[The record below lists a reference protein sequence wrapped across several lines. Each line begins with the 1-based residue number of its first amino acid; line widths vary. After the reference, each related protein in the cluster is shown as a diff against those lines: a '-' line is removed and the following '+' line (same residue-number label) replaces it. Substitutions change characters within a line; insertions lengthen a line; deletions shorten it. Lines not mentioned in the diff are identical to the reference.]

1 MPLPDI
7 HRICVVLVSTRNP
20 LNIGAAARAMS
31 NFGIRNLR
39 LVKPFEPGFRE
50 ARSAVGAA
58 ATLQDARIFSSVSEA
73 VADCTLVI
81 GTTGGRDRHLDKS
94 LRRLQDAAPL
104 VEKETARGNV
114 AILFGSEKR
123 GLSNDDLSYCH
134 WTMHIPTAA
143 DHVSMNL
150 GQAVAVSLYEIT
162 RAPALPELAT
172 QQSSPGQSSPGQSSP
187 GQASPLSPVQAAA
200 SHHSL
205 PIATQ
210 DDAAPPSSEIAT
222 LLHSGKPEID
232 HQRASAPGDSRLA
245 TSEESERLA
254 ASLIQALSMSGYV
267 KSGTDAAVEDRV
279 RRLVRRMRLTSDDA
293 DLVQGMVKQILWKLR
308 TGTAPD

>member
-1 MPLPDI
+1 MPLPDL

-31 NFGIRNLR
+31 NFGVRNLR

-58 ATLQDARIFSSVSEA
+58 ATLQDARIFPSVAEA

-94 LRRLQDAAPL
+94 LRRIQDAAPL

-134 WTMHIPTAA
+134 WTMHIPTAP

-162 RAPALPELAT
+162 RAPALPESAS
-172 QQSSPGQSSPGQSSP
+172 QQSSSRPAASF
-187 GQASPLSPVQAAA
+187 QADA
-200 SHHSL
+200 SHHPL
-205 PIATQ
+205 PIATEHN
-210 DDAAPPSSEIAT
+210 AALPSSEIAT
-222 LLHSGKPEID
+222 LLDSGNPELD
-232 HQRASAPGDSRLA
+232 HQRAAAPDNSRLA
-245 TSEESERLA
+245 TSEGSERLA
-254 ASLIQALSMSGYV
+254 ASLLQALSISGYV
-267 KSGTDAAVEDRV
+267 KPGTDAAVEDRV

-308 TGTAPD
+308 NGPAPH

>member
-1 MPLPDI
+1 MSAMPDP

-31 NFGIRNLR
+31 NFAIRNLR

-50 ARSAVGAA
+50 ARSGVGAA
-58 ATLQDARIFSSVSEA
+58 ATLQDARIFPSLAEA

-81 GTTGGRDRHLDKS
+81 GTTGGRDRHLDNS

-104 VEKETARGNV
+104 VAKETARGNV

-150 GQAVAVSLYEIT
+150 GQAVAVCLYEIT
-162 RAPALPELAT
+162 RAEPVTEPSTAALTTETAT
-172 QQSSPGQSSPGQSSP
+172 AASQAETPTAAQSSSNVSTNASSTSASSRISGEDP
-187 GQASPLSPVQAAA
+187 AIS
-200 SHHSL
+200 
-205 PIATQ
+205 
-210 DDAAPPSSEIAT
+210 APDSSDAT
-222 LLHSGKPEID
+222 L
-232 HQRASAPGDSRLA
+232 AV
-245 TSEESERLA
+245 SEESERLA
-254 ASLIQALSMSGYV
+254 ASLLHALTISGYV
-267 KSGTDAAVEDRV
+267 KPGTDAAVQDRV
-279 RRLVRRMRLTSDDA
+279 RRMVRRMRLTFDDA
-293 DLVQGMVKQILWKLR
+293 DLMQGMVKQILWKLR
-308 TGTAPD
+308 NDTAPH

>member
-39 LVKPFEPGFRE
+39 LVKPYEPGFRE

-58 ATLQDARIFSSVSEA
+58 ATLQEARIFASVADA

-81 GTTGGRDRHLDKS
+81 GTTGGRDRHLES
-94 LRRLQDAAPL
+94 LRRIQDAAPL

-162 RAPALPELAT
+162 RAPALPELAS
-172 QQSSPGQSSPGQSSP
+172 QQSSPGQPSP
-187 GQASPLSPVQAAA
+187 GQASPLSPLQAAA

-205 PIATQ
+205 PIPTQ
-210 DDAAPPSSEIAT
+210 DNAALPSSEIAT
-222 LLHSGKPEID
+222 LLDSGKPEID

-293 DLVQGMVKQILWKLR
+293 DLMQGMVKQILWKLR

>member
-39 LVKPFEPGFRE
+39 LVKPFDPGFRE

-58 ATLQDARIFSSVSEA
+58 ATLQDARIFPTVAEA

-81 GTTGGRDRHLDKS
+81 GTTGGRDRHLES
-94 LRRLQDAAPL
+94 LRRIQDAAPL

-162 RAPALPELAT
+162 RAPALPELAS
-172 QQSSPGQSSPGQSSP
+172 QQSSPGQPSP
-187 GQASPLSPVQAAA
+187 GQASPLSPFQAAA
-200 SHHSL
+200 SHQSL

-210 DDAAPPSSEIAT
+210 DDAALPSSEIAT
-222 LLHSGKPEID
+222 LLDSGNPEID

-245 TSEESERLA
+245 TSDESERLA
-254 ASLIQALSMSGYV
+254 ASLMQALSLSGYV

-293 DLVQGMVKQILWKLR
+293 DLMQGMVKQILWKLR

>member
-58 ATLQDARIFSSVSEA
+58 ATLLEARVFASVADA

-81 GTTGGRDRHLDKS
+81 GTTGGRDRHLES
-94 LRRLQDAAPL
+94 LRRIQDAAPL

-162 RAPALPELAT
+162 RAPALPELPS
-172 QQSSPGQSSPGQSSP
+172 QQSSPGQSSP

-210 DDAAPPSSEIAT
+210 DNAALPSSEIAT
-222 LLHSGKPEID
+222 LLDSGNPEID

-254 ASLIQALSMSGYV
+254 ASLMQALSMSGYV
-267 KSGTDAAVEDRV
+267 KPGTDAAVEDRV

-308 TGTAPD
+308 NGTAPH

>member
-58 ATLQDARIFSSVSEA
+58 ATLENARIFATLADA
-73 VADCTLVI
+73 VADCALVI

-104 VEKETARGNV
+104 VEKETARGMV
-114 AILFGSEKR
+114 AIVFGSEKR

-162 RAPALPELAT
+162 RAPALPESAS
-172 QQSSPGQSSPGQSSP
+172 QQSSSLSQQSSSRLPASF
-187 GQASPLSPVQAAA
+187 QADA
-200 SHHSL
+200 SHHPL
-205 PIATQ
+205 PIATEHN
-210 DDAAPPSSEIAT
+210 AALPSSHLVS
-222 LLHSGKPEID
+222 LLDSGNPEID
-232 HQRASAPGDSRLA
+232 HQRPSESDNSRLA

-254 ASLIQALSMSGYV
+254 ASLLQALSISGYV
-267 KSGTDAAVEDRV
+267 KPGTDATVEDRV

-308 TGTAPD
+308 NATAQH

>member
-1 MPLPDI
+1 MPLPDL

-58 ATLQDARIFSSVSEA
+58 ATLQDARIFPSVAEA
-73 VADCTLVI
+73 VADCMLVI

-134 WTMHIPTAA
+134 WTMHIPTAP

-162 RAPALPELAT
+162 RATALAIPT
-172 QQSSPGQSSPGQSSP
+172 QSP
-187 GQASPLSPVQAAA
+187 ASPLSSTP
-200 SHHSL
+200 H
-205 PIATQ
+205 
-210 DDAAPPSSEIAT
+210 D
-222 LLHSGKPEID
+222 
-232 HQRASAPGDSRLA
+232 
-245 TSEESERLA
+245 
-254 ASLIQALSMSGYV
+254 LSN
-267 KSGTDAAVEDRV
+267 
-279 RRLVRRMRLTSDDA
+279 
-293 DLVQGMVKQILWKLR
+293 Q
-308 TGTAPD
+308 

>member
-39 LVKPFEPGFRE
+39 LVKPYEPGFRE

-58 ATLQDARIFSSVSEA
+58 ATLQEARIFASVADA

-81 GTTGGRDRHLDKS
+81 GTTGGRDRHLES
-94 LRRLQDAAPL
+94 LRRIQDAAPL

-162 RAPALPELAT
+162 RAPALPELAS
-172 QQSSPGQSSPGQSSP
+172 QQSSPGQPSPGQV
-187 GQASPLSPVQAAA
+187 SPLSPFQAAA
-200 SHHSL
+200 SHQSL

-210 DDAAPPSSEIAT
+210 DDAALPSSEIAT
-222 LLHSGKPEID
+222 LLDSGNPEID

-254 ASLIQALSMSGYV
+254 ASLMQALSLSGYV
-267 KSGTDAAVEDRV
+267 KPGTDAAVEDRV

-293 DLVQGMVKQILWKLR
+293 DLMQGMVKQILWKLR
-308 TGTAPD
+308 I